1 MIVGEQGTGVSGIRA
16 FQLTRQLTGP
26 DGFSPSDA
34 RRLRTRLGRV
44 KVGRAPILRIYT
56 RVPIKSAGRN
66 LLRNRRD
73 GVIIVFS

>member
-44 KVGRAPILRIYT
+44 KVGPAEHLFCVFT
-56 RVPIKSAGRN
+56 RVYR
-66 LLRNRRD
+66 
-73 GVIIVFS
+73 

>member
-34 RRLRTRLGRV
+34 RRLRTRLGCV
-44 KVGRAPILRIYT
+44 KVGPAEHL
-56 RVPIKSAGRN
+56 
-66 LLRNRRD
+66 
-73 GVIIVFS
+73 F

>member
-1 MIVGEQGTGVSGIRA
+1 MDVSGIRA

-44 KVGRAPILRIYT
+44 KVGPAEHLFCVFT
-56 RVPIKSAGRN
+56 RVYR
-66 LLRNRRD
+66 
-73 GVIIVFS
+73 